1 MAGVTELLS
10 RLDRRAIYA
19 AVALALTVPLLLKWR
34 LEPAPLHSAQK
45 FYDAVEALP
54 NDDSGIVL
62 IAVDWG
68 PSTKAE
74 NEPQTEVL
82 IEHLLRRRV
91 RFALISAIDQAEP
104 FLRDIP
110 ERVAKRLSSE
120 NPRERWEYGKDWVN
134 LGYRPA
140 MGAMIQKMA
149 VAQDLRQ
156 TLGVDAR
163 GTPLAEVPAMRN
175 IKNIRNVKLLAEFTG
190 LVGALDGWLQ
200 FFQTSDYRPPMVHGC
215 TSITIPEAYIYL
227 DSGQLVGLHEGIAGA
242 AAHSSLLTRKFEN
255 RGPDSA
261 IVTNT
266 ALAVAHV
273 VIIVLIVLGN
283 LGMFLAMRKAAAPE
297 ADPAPPKDGVPAKE
311 GAA

>member
-1 MAGVTELLS
+1 MAGFTALLAK
-10 RLDRRAIYA
+10 LDRRVIYA
-19 AVALALTVPLLLKWR
+19 AVALALVFPLVLKWR
-34 LEPAPLHSAQK
+34 LPPAEMQAARK

-54 NDDSGIVL
+54 NDDSSMVL
-62 IAVDWG
+62 VACDWG

-91 RFALISAIDQAEP
+91 HFALISAIDQAEP
-104 FLRDIP
+104 FLRELP
-110 ERVAKRLSSE
+110 ERVARRLSGE
-120 NPRERWEYGKDWVN
+120 NPREKWEYGKDWVN

-140 MGAMIQKMA
+140 MGTMIQKMA
-149 VAQDLRQ
+149 TAQDIRQ
-156 TLGVDAR
+156 TLGVDVR
-163 GTPLAEVPAMRN
+163 GTPLNEVPCMRN
-175 IKNIRNVKLLAEFTG
+175 VKNIRNVKLLAEFTG
-190 LVGALDGWLQ
+190 LVGALDSWLQ
-200 FFQTSDYRPPMVHGC
+200 FFQTSDFRPPMAHGC

-242 AAHSSLLTRKFEN
+242 AAHSALLSRKFKD
-255 RGPDSA
+255 RGPDIA

-273 VIIVLIVLGN
+273 AIIFLIVLGN
-283 LGMFLAMRKAAAPE
+283 LGMVLAKRKTAAAGST
-297 ADPAPPKDGVPAKE
+297 GVPPVSMG

>member
-1 MAGVTELLS
+1 VTVTDVFLK
-10 RLDRRAIYA
+10 LDRRAIYLL
-19 AVALALTVPLLLKWR
+19 VALALVVPLVQKWR
-34 LEPAPLHSAQK
+34 LPPAEMLSARK

-54 NDDSGIVL
+54 NDDASIVL
-62 IAVDWG
+62 ISADWG

-82 IEHLLRRRV
+82 IEHLMRRRV

-104 FLRDIP
+104 FLLELPD
-110 ERVAKRLSSE
+110 RVAKRLNGE
-120 NPRERWEYGKDWVN
+120 NQLEKWEYGKDWVN

-149 VAQDLRQ
+149 SAPDLRQ
-156 TLGVDAR
+156 TLQIDTR
-163 GTPLAEVPAMRN
+163 GTPLVDIPCMRN
-175 IKNIRNVKLLAEFTG
+175 IKNIKNIKLMAEFTG
-190 LVGALDGWLQ
+190 LVGALDSWLQ
-200 FFQTSDYRPPMVHGC
+200 FFQTSDYRPPLAHGC

-242 AAHSSLLTRKFEN
+242 AAHSAMLSKKYKD
-255 RGPDSA
+255 RGPDIA

-273 VIIVLIVLGN
+273 VIIGLIVLGN
-283 LGMFLAMRKAAAPE
+283 IGMVLAMRRAPE
-297 ADPAPPKDGVPAKE
+297 AGTGEPA
-311 GAA
+311 